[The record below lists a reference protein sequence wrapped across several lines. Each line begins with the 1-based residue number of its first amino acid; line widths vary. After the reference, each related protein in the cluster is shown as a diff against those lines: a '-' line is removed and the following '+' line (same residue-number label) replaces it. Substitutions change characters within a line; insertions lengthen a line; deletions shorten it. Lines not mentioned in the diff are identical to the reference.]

1 MSKENKILYLG
12 LATAAVLPLVLGLL
26 LEWPG
31 WVTVP
36 LFAGVLYGIYRK
48 LMHGTRTASDH
59 VGILL
64 DKIGL
69 HAGNPV
75 RDLSAHRIAKL
86 IEAGG
91 NQAVADQVR
100 QKFDAPRPFV

>member
-1 MSKENKILYLG
+1 MSKESKTLYLG
-12 LATAAVLPLVLGLL
+12 LALAAVLPLVLGLL
-26 LEWPG
+26 LGWPA

-36 LFAGVLYGIYRK
+36 LCAAVLYGIYQK

-59 VGILL
+59 VGIVL

-75 RDLSAHRIAKL
+75 RDLTAHRIAKL

-91 NQAVADQVR
+91 NRAVAEQVR
-100 QKFDAPRPFV
+100 QKFDPPRPFR